1 VIKYKILIKPEE
13 KELIKN
19 SFFDLF
25 YNVYKKNL
33 DNKLWEHQILNS
45 PYNCTPLFV
54 AMDGNKVIGSALM
67 ILQKC
72 LINEIKYNYFLF
84 TTSAILKEY
93 RSRGIYPELLKL
105 QKEYSKKNNID
116 FVFAF
121 PNRLAYPVLKLF
133 ARFKD
138 LKKFDLVRTTF
149 DNIDFE
155 KIENNLLIDKNFFK
169 WRFEHKDYLFY
180 ELNDKVI
187 IYKEFNNC
195 YDILAIYNVKDFP
208 FSFNNTVLERNK
220 KIIILNSYLKNENLI
235 EKMDVLNATYF
246 PLNENLDYSKLN
258 VNLLMS
264 DVF

>member
-1 VIKYKILIKPEE
+1 MIEYKILIKPDE
-13 KELIKN
+13 KELIKK
-19 SFFDLF
+19 SFLDLF
-25 YNVYKKNL
+25 STVYEKNL
-33 DNKLWEHQILNS
+33 DEISWKHQVLNS

-54 AMDGNKVIGSALM
+54 AMDDDKVVGSALM

-72 LINEIKYNYFLF
+72 LIDDKEYNYFLF
-84 TTSAILKEY
+84 TTSAIIKEY
-93 RSRGIYPELLKL
+93 RSKGIYPELLKL
-105 QKEYSKKNNID
+105 QKEYAKKNYVD
-116 FVFAF
+116 FIFAF
-121 PNRLAYPVLKLF
+121 PNKLAYPVLKLF

-138 LKKFDLVRTTF
+138 LKKFDLVKTTF

-155 KIENNLLIDKNFFK
+155 KIENNLLIDKKFFK

-187 IYKEFNNC
+187 IYKEFNDC

-208 FSFNNTVLERNK
+208 FPFNNTILEQNK
-220 KIIILNSYLKNENLI
+220 KIIILGSYTKNHNLI
-235 EKMDVLNATYF
+235 KKIDVLNATYF